1 MGSEKMVFSMKAKA
15 LLVGMTVVTSFAG
28 GNAVAAEAAPGETP
42 YVGTADDFVQI
53 SQLFANYNFTIDNG
67 DGAAWAANF
76 TEDGVF
82 QDPSWCARGRLALIG
97 VVGDKPQPGK
107 DERQFHVHS
116 LGPIHYLDRDHA
128 TAHST
133 VVVVRETGAGLTGG
147 IGITGTYDD
156 QLTRVNGKWLF
167 SYRLVHRPS
176 ATPALP
182 CQRQK

>member
-1 MGSEKMVFSMKAKA
+1 MVFSTNATA
-15 LLVGMTVVTSFAG
+15 LLAGVAVVTSFAVG
-28 GNAVAAEAAPGETP
+28 SAAAAETASGETP
-42 YVGTADDFVQI
+42 YTGTSDDFMQI
-53 SQLFANYNFTIDNG
+53 NQLFANYNFTIDNG
-67 DGAAWAANF
+67 DGVAWAANF

-82 QDPSWCARGRLALIG
+82 QDPTWCARGRRALIG

-107 DERQFHVHS
+107 DERQFHAHS

-128 TAHST
+128 RAHST

-156 QLTRVNGKWLF
+156 QLDRVNGKWLF

-176 ATPALP
+176 ATPAVP
-182 CQRQK
+182 CPAQK

>member
-1 MGSEKMVFSMKAKA
+1 MVFSTNAKA
-15 LLVGMTVVTSFAG
+15 LLAWVTVVMSLAAG
-28 GNAVAAEAAPGETP
+28 STAAADAATGETP
-42 YVGTADDFVQI
+42 YIGTAEDFMQI
-53 SQLFANYNFTIDNG
+53 SQLFANYNFTIDQG

-76 TEDGVF
+76 TEDGGF

-97 VVGDKPQPGK
+97 VIGDKPQPGK
-107 DERQFHVHS
+107 DERQFHAHS

-128 TAHST
+128 TVHST

-156 QLTRVNGKWLF
+156 QLVRVNGKWLF

-176 ATPALP
+176 ATPAVTCP
-182 CQRQK
+182 AQK